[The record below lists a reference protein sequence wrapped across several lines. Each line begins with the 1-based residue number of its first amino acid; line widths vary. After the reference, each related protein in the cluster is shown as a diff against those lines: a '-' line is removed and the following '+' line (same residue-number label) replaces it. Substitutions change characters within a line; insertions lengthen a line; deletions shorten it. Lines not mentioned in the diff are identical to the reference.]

1 MYFSFNETSYSCN
14 YFILDHTVIHNTKKS
29 ISFKQQFTFLQHI
42 WKKKN
47 KPKNTA
53 LQTTKKADLSQLMAE
68 TLSGMRICTESK
80 ISQMCEQAQGHRK
93 GDVWAINC

>member
-1 MYFSFNETSYSCN
+1 MQLFHIGSHSYSQ
-14 YFILDHTVIHNTKKS
+14 YKKIS
-29 ISFKQQFTFLQHI
+29 ISSKQQFTFCNTFE
-42 WKKKN
+42 KKN

>member
-1 MYFSFNETSYSCN
+1 MPNTCTSVLTRQVTHAIISYWITQL
-14 YFILDHTVIHNTKKS
+14 FTIQKKS
-29 ISFKQQFTFLQHI
+29 LFLLSNNLHFATHL
-42 WKKKN
+42 KKKN
-47 KPKNTA
+47 KNTA

-93 GDVWAINC
+93 GDV

>member
-1 MYFSFNETSYSCN
+1 MPNTCTSVLTRQVTHAITVFHIRSHSFSQN
-14 YFILDHTVIHNTKKS
+14 KKIS
-29 ISFKQQFTFLQHI
+29 IFLKQQFTFCNTF
-42 WKKKN
+42 KKK
-47 KPKNTA
+47 KTKNTA

-93 GDVWAINC
+93 GDV

>member
-1 MYFSFNETSYSCN
+1 MQLFHIGSQLFTIQKNLFLLSNNLHFCN
-14 YFILDHTVIHNTKKS
+14 
-29 ISFKQQFTFLQHI
+29 TFE
-42 WKKKN
+42 KKKN

-93 GDVWAINC
+93 GDV

>member
-14 YFILDHTVIHNTKKS
+14 YFILDHTVIHNTKKIS
-29 ISFKQQFTFLQHI
+29 ISFKQQFTFCNTF
-42 WKKKN
+42 KKK
-47 KPKNTA
+47 KTKNTA

-93 GDVWAINC
+93 GDV